1 MLIPRRKYDEL
12 QKSLLDKDD
21 RLEKLRGMLQDKAIE
36 IRQLRREIERLR
48 TENKTLEVQLEATV
62 AALDQT
68 KNTLAISEKARKQ
81 MLKERRH

>member
-12 QKSLLDKDD
+12 QKSLHDKED
-21 RLEKLRGMLQDKAIE
+21 RLEKLRGVLQDKAIE

-48 TENKTLEVQLEATV
+48 TENRTLEVQLDATV
-62 AALDQT
+62 AAHDQT

-81 MLKERRH
+81 LLKERRH

>member
-12 QKSLLDKDD
+12 QKSLLDKED
-21 RLEKLRGMLQDKAIE
+21 RLEKLRGVLQDKAIE
-36 IRQLRREIERLR
+36 IRQLRREIELVR
-48 TENKTLEVQLEATV
+48 TENRTLEVQLDATV

-81 MLKERRH
+81 LLKERRH

>member
-1 MLIPRRKYDEL
+1 MLISRKKYDEL
-12 QKSLLDKDD
+12 QRSLIDKED
-21 RLEKLRGMLQDKAIE
+21 RLEKLRGVLQDKAIE

-48 TENKTLEVQLEATV
+48 MENSTLEVQLDATV

-81 MLKERRH
+81 LLKERRH